1 MFSCKYKSA
10 VVYGNS
16 ALLSEA
22 PLSRLSAQTKTARDK
37 TGRARDK
44 TLTDRYKT
52 VTDRHKTVTDLG
64 IKQGRIGT
72 K

>member
-1 MFSCKYKSA
+1 MFSCKSESA
-10 VVYGNS
+10 VVYGNY

-22 PLSRLSAQTKTARDK
+22 ALSRLSAQTKTARDK

-44 TLTDRYKT
+44 T
-52 VTDRHKTVTDLG
+52 VTDRNKTVTDLG